1 MDRLRRV
8 IPAPRMRPYVDAC
21 AGTPTDPVT
30 LYRWNAQLSLALF
43 DDLGTVE
50 VAMRSAM
57 ADSLSHKYGL
67 HWYRNTALLD
77 DESLNLVQKAWSQGR
92 LGSLSVGPDVIHGKL
107 VATLMFGFWVKILG
121 RGGYQGTGNAR
132 QRRIY
137 DTLLWKPAL
146 HNAFPQ
152 VHVTERARVERAA
165 RNVQVIRNR
174 IAHHEHIWGVPLPGQ
189 LTAQGTPSR
198 IPVRDAHATVLEL
211 AGYLDSDLR
220 DWLNETSQVPPVLA
234 ACPLPQGNPL
244 NI

>member
-8 IPAPRMRPYVDAC
+8 IPAPRMKPYVDAC

-77 DESLNLVQKAWSQGR
+77 DESLNLVQKAWSR
-92 LGSLSVGPDVIHGKL
+92 NTLAHTRPD
-107 VATLMFGFWVKILG
+107 T
-121 RGGYQGTGNAR
+121 
-132 QRRIY
+132 
-137 DTLLWKPAL
+137 
-146 HNAFPQ
+146 
-152 VHVTERARVERAA
+152 
-165 RNVQVIRNR
+165 
-174 IAHHEHIWGVPLPGQ
+174 
-189 LTAQGTPSR
+189 
-198 IPVRDAHATVLEL
+198 HATVLEL

-234 ACPLPQGNPL
+234 ACPLPQANPL